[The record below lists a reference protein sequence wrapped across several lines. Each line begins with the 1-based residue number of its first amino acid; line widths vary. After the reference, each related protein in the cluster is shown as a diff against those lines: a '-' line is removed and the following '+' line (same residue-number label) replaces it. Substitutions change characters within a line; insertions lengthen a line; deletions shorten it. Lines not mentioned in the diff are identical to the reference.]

1 MFWSKKTIRNL
12 STILMTVAIL
22 LVIGIGN
29 AKADVIFG
37 EAVNLGPTVN
47 TPAADPL
54 PSITA
59 DELELYFESYRSGGH
74 GNADVWVT
82 KRATIDDEWGQ
93 ATNLGSTIN
102 SSGWDGWPCI
112 FPDGL
117 TLYFVNERAGL
128 TVTRRATRSD
138 NWDPPVALG
147 PPINSIPPNDSVFT
161 SISFDGLE
169 LYIGGHTVPR
179 PGGFGGSDLWM
190 STRSAVSD
198 AWDPPLN
205 LGPTVN
211 SSAHDRYPSIS
222 ADGLALFFSSYR
234 PGGHGGQDIW
244 VAMRVTED
252 DDWGTPV
259 NLGPMVNTSSSDGG
273 PSISADGRT
282 LYFYSNRPGGYGNH
296 DLYQVTIEPIVD
308 FNADGIVDA
317 ADICIMVDHWG
328 TDESLCDIGPMPW
341 GDGIVDVQDLIV
353 VAEHLFED
361 VRLVAHWNLDEAEG
375 STAHDNNG
383 NHHANLNG
391 NPVWQAAGGK
401 IDGALL
407 FDGTDDYV
415 DAPFVWDAA
424 NGPCST
430 FAWIKGGAP
439 GQAVIS
445 QTDGTGFGGTWLG
458 LDPSDGKLF
467 TTLMFVELKS
477 ESAIADDDWH
487 HLGLVW
493 DGSYRYLYMDGAE
506 IAKDATALSYA
517 LSCNGGLNI
526 GADKDL
532 STGSFFTGLIDDVRI
547 YNQALNTEEIEALAR

>member
-1 MFWSKKTIRNL
+1 MFWSKKTIWNL

-29 AKADVIFG
+29 ASADYFFG
-37 EAVNLGPTVN
+37 TPTNLGPTVN
-47 TPAADPL
+47 TPDADPL

-117 TLYFVNERAGL
+117 TLYFVNERTGL

-147 PPINSIPPNDSVFT
+147 P
-161 SISFDGLE
+161 E
-169 LYIGGHTVPR
+169 VPR

-198 AWDPPLN
+198 VWDPPLN

-296 DLYQVTIEPIVD
+296 DLWQARIEPVVD
-308 FNADGIVDA
+308 FNGDGIVNST
-317 ADICIMVDHWG
+317 DICIMVDHWG

-353 VAEHLFED
+353 LAEHLFEETIPQGCIAYW
-361 VRLVAHWNLDEAEG
+361 RLDQNESNIAHNSASDNDGICHGEPLWQPTGG
-375 STAHDNNG
+375 S
-383 NHHANLNG
+383 
-391 NPVWQAAGGK
+391 V
-401 IDGALL
+401 DGALE
-407 FDGTDDYV
+407 FDGIDDYV
-415 DAPFVWDAA
+415 ETDFVLNPADGAF
-424 NGPCST
+424 SVFT
-430 FAWIKGGAP
+430 WIKGGTP
-439 GQAVIS
+439 GQVIIS
-445 QTDGTGFGGTWLG
+445 QTGSDGTGQIWLG
-458 LDPSDGKLF
+458 VDPSDGKLMTGLGPVMVAESVITDGEWHHIGIVVAAYQSMRYRSLYF
-467 TTLMFVELKS
+467 DGVRVAMDTQSVELPVS
-477 ESAIADDDWH
+477 
-487 HLGLVW
+487 
-493 DGSYRYLYMDGAE
+493 
-506 IAKDATALSYA
+506 
-517 LSCNGGLNI
+517 NGGLHI
-526 GADKDL
+526 GSGNNLEAG
-532 STGSFFTGLIDDVRI
+532 TFFSGLIDDVRI
-547 YNQALNTEEIEALAR
+547 YNRAVSP